1 MFLCGKVFL
10 YVFHQYLCM
19 GEEKKQAE
27 SQESKSSGHEEDRS
41 QRQERLDKVLESGQS
56 PIIFE
61 LGSERLKALQELSKY
76 KSYLERA
83 IVSHFMTSKTEA
95 EELKLILQQHLG
107 NFKAESFM
115 DPVWMYRVPLPLGG
129 GYIAF
134 TYYKYAIWSF
144 ERAEVHFEDFFIA
157 DIVESGVHINP
168 NKPVKPKKRFIFH
181 FGEAK
186 VLSFF

>member
-1 MFLCGKVFL
+1 
-10 YVFHQYLCM
+10 M

-27 SQESKSSGHEEDRS
+27 SQESKSSVHEEDKS
-41 QRQERLDKVLESGQS
+41 QRQERLDKVLESGRS

-61 LGSERLKALQELSKY
+61 LGSEKLKALHELSEY

-83 IVSHFMTSKTEA
+83 IESHFITFKTEA

-107 NFKAESFM
+107 KFQVESFM

-129 GYIAF
+129 GYIVF
-134 TYYKYAIWSF
+134 KYYKYGIWKF
-144 ERAEVHFEDFFIA
+144 ERAEVYFEDFFLA
-157 DIVESGVHINP
+157 DIVESGTLINP
-168 NKPVKPKKRFIFH
+168 NKPEKPKKRFIFH

-186 VLSFF
+186 VYSFP